1 MTRQRTETRPL
12 IFDCDPGQDD
22 AISLMMAFAP
32 PRAGEPVLDIRA
44 VTVTAGNTSL
54 QKCQRNARMIA
65 ELCGRS
71 DIPVYA
77 GCDAP
82 LELPLATAEEVH
94 GSEGLDGIEIFEP
107 AMPLQDEHAVDAI
120 IRLCRSVEDVVLVP
134 TGPLTNIATAF
145 RRAPDIIPRIGEI
158 VIMGGARSEGG
169 NITPSAEFNA
179 YVDPHAAAEVFAAPV
194 QKTVFGLDVTHQVL
208 IRPDHVAK
216 LGQLGNRMTDIL
228 VPMLSGGYAEFDA
241 KKFGTNGT
249 PIHDACTI
257 AYILQP
263 QIFTFRDVGIRVE
276 TGCDLTRGHTSV
288 DYWHGTAWAR
298 DCRWAVGADADAFF
312 NLMAARLALYGS

>member
-1 MTRQRTETRPL
+1 MTKNTAETRPL

-22 AISLMMAFAP
+22 AISLMMALAP
-32 PRAGEPVLDIRA
+32 EKAGLDIRA
-44 VTVTAGNTSL
+44 ITVTAGNTVL
-54 QKCQRNARMIA
+54 DNCQRNARMIV

-71 DIPVYA
+71 DIPVFA
-77 GCDAP
+77 GCDRP
-82 LELPLATAEEVH
+82 LEVPLATAEEVH
-94 GSEGLDGIEIFEP
+94 GSEGLDGIKIFEP
-107 AMPLQDEHAVDAI
+107 ELKLQSEHAVDAI
-120 IRLCRSVEDVVLVP
+120 IRLCRQVDNVVLVP

-145 RRAPDIIPRIGEI
+145 RRAPDIISRIGEI

-179 YVDPHAAAEVFAAPV
+179 YVDPHAAAEVFAAAVP
-194 QKTVFGLDVTHQVL
+194 KTVFGLDVTHQVL

-216 LGQLGNRMTDIL
+216 LGTLGNYMTDIL
-228 VPMLSGGYAEFDA
+228 VPMLSGDYAEFDA

-249 PIHDACTI
+249 PIHDACTT
-257 AYILQP
+257 AYLLQP
-263 QIFTFRDVGIRVE
+263 EIFTFREVGIRVE
-276 TGCDLTRGHTSV
+276 AESELTRGHTSV

-312 NLMAARLALYGS
+312 TLMSNRLALYGD